1 MSEPDRTDMWR
12 LVHQAP
18 KDSDDPTI
26 IAARRRMERGLEI
39 SPLVA
44 ELGRQP
50 WFVDNA
56 DAPGVIEGF
65 RAAGCDIKELD
76 VRGMD
81 EDGLVAQL
89 GVVYEFPDYY
99 GQNWTAYSDCYSMM
113 VASGENPIIL
123 AVRGLDAWK
132 DSDFP
137 MFFRAV
143 HELEW
148 VTRLWDLSRRIIAR
162 RVVNLYIGDWD

>member
-1 MSEPDRTDMWR
+1 MSEPDRTDMRR
-12 LVHQAP
+12 LVRQAP
-18 KDSDDPTI
+18 EDSDDPII
-26 IAARRRMERGLEI
+26 IAARRRMERASEI

-50 WFVDNA
+50 WFVDDA

-81 EDGLVAQL
+81 EGGLVAQL

-99 GQNWTAYSDCYSMM
+99 GQNWTAYSDCYMGM
-113 VASGENPIIL
+113 VASGESPIIL

-132 DSDFP
+132 DSDFL

-148 VTRLWDLSRRIIAR
+148 VTRLWAVSWRIVAR